1 MGVVV
6 FDSDVLI
13 GFMDPEDAHHAEAIA
28 WMREATRPQTERWI
42 SAVNYSELLVGPIA
56 KGKQEHVKA
65 MLTNLSITTATVDME
80 LAERAA
86 AVRERTKLKLPD
98 AYGARH
104 GRPARAPWAD
114 RRSPCELR
122 QARPSGTRRPPPL
135 TAHEK
140 RWDQRAV
147 NDPRPFARVS
157 SRAGRRVQR
166 RARRRRSSVD
176 RWPW

>member
-65 MLTNLSITTATVDME
+65 MLANLSITTATVDME

-98 AYGARH
+98 AYALATAVQLEHR
-104 GRPARAPWAD
+104 GRTDVRLASFDKRVLRAHAALHP
-114 RRSPCELR
+114 
-122 QARPSGTRRPPPL
+122 
-135 TAHEK
+135 
-140 RWDQRAV
+140 
-147 NDPRPFARVS
+147 
-157 SRAGRRVQR
+157 
-166 RARRRRSSVD
+166 
-176 RWPW
+176 

>member
-98 AYGARH
+98 AYALATAVQLEHR
-104 GRPARAPWAD
+104 GRTDVRLASFDKRVLRAHAALHP
-114 RRSPCELR
+114 
-122 QARPSGTRRPPPL
+122 
-135 TAHEK
+135 
-140 RWDQRAV
+140 
-147 NDPRPFARVS
+147 
-157 SRAGRRVQR
+157 
-166 RARRRRSSVD
+166 
-176 RWPW
+176 